1 MGASPRLR
9 SLLLLNVL
17 HYHHS
22 FYSPLLEA
30 RYPDQTFAPI
40 HLLGLGWGDCFP
52 SAIIAFDQS
61 SIGSQMEDYLIYDH
75 RLFLGRCT
83 SLYSLFLY
91 ASSGFA
97 GNPDPI
103 FCEISALAIKF
114 ID

>member
-75 RLFLGRCT
+75 RLFWDVAHHYIPCFYMPLLDLLVT
-83 SLYSLFLY
+83 QTQS
-91 ASSGFA
+91 FA
-97 GNPDPI
+97 
-103 FCEISALAIKF
+103 KYRH
-114 ID
+114 